1 MGIDWKGLKEEYESG
16 EAPQKKLAEKYNCD
30 SGTIRRK
37 AKKEGWERKTVAGQC
52 VRQPEKELPA
62 LPESHRSFWRG
73 VEKKLASGL
82 KTKDLK
88 KGLEEL
94 KVAKMAGEVIS
105 GMIRSKRLE
114 LGIDEAGAE
123 KGIDEAGE
131 IAGEMAR
138 VTASSGAEEA
148 VD

>member
-1 MGIDWKGLKEEYESG
+1 VGIDWDGVKKDYESG
-16 EAPQKKLAEKYNCD
+16 TESQRKLAEKYGCN
-30 SGTIRRK
+30 SASIRRK
-37 AKKEGWERKTVAGQC
+37 ARKDGWERKKA
-52 VRQPEKELPA
+52 VRASAPFEREALA
-62 LPESHRSFWRG
+62 LPGSHRSFWLG

-114 LGIDEAGAE
+114 LGIEEAGAE

-138 VTASSGAEEA
+138 VTASSGTEEA

>member
-1 MGIDWKGLKEEYESG
+1 MGIDWSGLKKEYETGQASQR
-16 EAPQKKLAEKYNCD
+16 ALAGKYGCHAE
-30 SGTIRRK
+30 SIRRK
-37 AKKEGWERKTVAGQC
+37 AKKEGWEQKGRE
-52 VRQPEKELPA
+52 RQMKRLAEKEPST

-73 VEKKLASGL
+73 VEKRLVSGL
-82 KTKDLK
+82 KTNDLK

-114 LGIDEAGAE
+114 LGLEEAGTE
-123 KGIDEAGE
+123 KETDEPEE

>member
-1 MGIDWKGLKEEYESG
+1 MGIDWNGLRIDYESG
-16 EAPQKKLAEKYNCD
+16 REPLKSLAEKYGCHER
-30 SGTIRRK
+30 SIRKK
-37 AKKEGWERKTVAGQC
+37 AKKEGWKKRSAGRPGGAAC
-52 VRQPEKELPA
+52 EKEPQA

-73 VEKKLASGL
+73 VEKRLARGL
-82 KTKDLK
+82 ETDDLK

-114 LGIDEAGAE
+114 LGFDEAGAQA
-123 KGIDEAGE
+123 GADESQD
-131 IAGEMAR
+131 IAVEMAR
-138 VTASSGAEEA
+138 VTAAPGAEET